1 MDFQCTLFDIT
12 SRLIVWAVYY
22 PLSSGIA
29 SGVGTAGTV
38 TWHLH
43 LTLPCGLFN
52 IAVFLVAQKVG
63 SPKTQ
68 KFHFQLPLV
77 AEVRLLRTVPTFNQ
91 LQPLKLAVNA
101 GSQFAS
107 VVLIFVRYVFKRLK
121 DKKMNSID
129 RTIQTC
135 FQIYEY
141 FEGLLQ
147 TSRAYCWPYVI
158 QN

>member
-29 SGVGTAGTV
+29 SGVGTAGMV

-43 LTLPCGLFN
+43 LTRPCGLFN

-68 KFHFQLPLV
+68 KFPFSVTLGCGSKIAENCTYFQSASTSQAGGQCGV
-77 AEVRLLRTVPTFNQ
+77 TICKCSSDICQVCIQKTKRKKNEFNRQDYSNLL
-91 LQPLKLAVNA
+91 
-101 GSQFAS
+101 
-107 VVLIFVRYVFKRLK
+107 
-121 DKKMNSID
+121 
-129 RTIQTC
+129 
-135 FQIYEY
+135 
-141 FEGLLQ
+141 
-147 TSRAYCWPYVI
+147 
-158 QN
+158 